1 MAKTGALRTR
11 VDKETEQAFRQ
22 AAKAL
27 HKKSMSV
34 LLLELVEQFLAEQN
48 MLPDQD
54 QMKDNQTVRGRVIG
68 TRINDDEA
76 RALAEIL
83 QEEKRSTSAFL
94 LNLVRARL
102 TKSSRFSQSELNEL
116 REANR
121 QLLAIGRN
129 LNQYIRAMHE
139 DASPQKPLSGA
150 YVDALKARV
159 DDQARRI
166 SALISKNKSRDI
178 DEN

>member
-22 AAKAL
+22 AAAL
-27 HKKSMSV
+27 HKSSMSV
-34 LLLELVEQFLAEQN
+34 LLLRLVEQFLAKQN
-48 MLPDQD
+48 MLPNQD
-54 QMKDNQTVRGRVIG
+54 QTKDQTVRGRVIG

-76 RALAEIL
+76 RALAAIL

-102 TKSSRFSQSELNEL
+102 TKSSRFSQPELNEL

-139 DASPQKPLSGA
+139 DASPQKPLSEA
-150 YVDALKARV
+150 LVENLKARV
-159 DDQARRI
+159 DEQARRI
-166 SALISKNKSRDI
+166 SALIQKNQARDI